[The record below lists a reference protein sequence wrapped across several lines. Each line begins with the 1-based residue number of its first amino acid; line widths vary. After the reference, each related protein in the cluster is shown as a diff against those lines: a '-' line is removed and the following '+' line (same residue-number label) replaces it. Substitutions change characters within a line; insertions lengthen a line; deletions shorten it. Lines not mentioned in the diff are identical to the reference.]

1 MGNRAQQG
9 AVRGFTLIELLVALT
24 IISVLIGILI
34 PVLPKVRDSARQT
47 VCQSNLRQIG
57 MAVSGYQDDNREE
70 FPRARYMPRP
80 WLSADEDPSLNVA
93 LNDYLESDSPVWECP
108 GDQDVHTAEYTD
120 DEGNLRECGV
130 SYTYTTALS
139 GRTFEDTFFA
149 RFVQLRPHEVPVLH
163 DYDGGAYELELEEW
177 YGEGGAE
184 FDENAVGVVIPVDYF
199 HSKRS
204 YLYADGSV
212 GLWR

>member
-1 MGNRAQQG
+1 MGQRRHPYTA
-9 AVRGFTLIELLVALT
+9 RGFSLLELLVAIT
-24 IISVLIGILI
+24 IISVLIGILL
-34 PVLPKVRDSARQT
+34 PVLPRVRDAARQT

-57 MAVSGYQDDNREE
+57 LSLSGYMEDNRQE

-80 WLSADEDPSLNVA
+80 WLSGDEDPPLNVA
-93 LNDYLESDSPVWECP
+93 LKDYLESDSEVWSCP
-108 GDQDVHTAEYTD
+108 GDFDVHTAEYAD
-120 DEGNLRECGV
+120 DNGTTHECGV

-149 RFVQLRPHEVPVLH
+149 RFVRLQPHEVPVLH
-163 DYDGGAYELELEEW
+163 DYDGGSYELELEAW
-177 YGEGGAE
+177 YEEAGEE
-184 FDENAVGVVIPVDYF
+184 FDEDAVGSIVPVDYF
-199 HSKRS
+199 HTKRS